1 MDAGLPKGVFS
12 IVHGSQTVAKAGAFA
27 AHFTRNTNLETRK
40 QRDFLHFSWGFVVF
54 SGFYGPLQLKTLER
68 RKPFPLHLPHLINSL
83 SPQSGLWLRPL
94 RKSGLF
100 ITVYFVSLHN
110 SPRLLGFQ
118 GTVWI
123 LPWGSPGGC
132 VEAAERFGRRFR
144 TGNRLQ
150 SRRDKSQAL
159 KPKPPNSEALKSPT
173 IGISRLRIEA
183 LGTSFSPK
191 MLKPEKLKA

>member
-68 RKPFPLHLPHLINSL
+68 RKPFPLHLRHLINSL

-94 RKSGLF
+94 RKPGLF

-123 LPWGSPGGC
+123 LPWGSPGGVWRQPKGLGAGLGPGTAC
-132 VEAAERFGRRFR
+132 RAAGMNPRLSSLNPR
-144 TGNRLQ
+144 T
-150 SRRDKSQAL
+150 L
-159 KPKPPNSEALKSPT
+159 KPS
-173 IGISRLRIEA
+173 
-183 LGTSFSPK
+183 
-191 MLKPEKLKA
+191 KAPL